1 MPFPVNGAT
10 ASVVSVTASTD
21 LKYLF
26 DVLKIS
32 EVTFNVD
39 AEEFDISELSGSGA
53 AVERL
58 AGLRSGTID
67 FAGFW
72 PKAAPRIGNV
82 GLVTASGFDAFVT
95 DYRID
100 VDFGEQ
106 DITAFAATGPTVR
119 QFMPSGL
126 FTWGGSFN
134 AHAINNAA
142 VGLPTAVHSTGAA
155 VTFVLSNEAT
165 NDSKLAGNA
174 LITRLGHAIRKAD
187 KQVLAY
193 TFSGSGAL
201 TETVG
206 DTYDALRLDPSASA
220 GTATAWG
227 APSWDTDG
235 DGDADV
241 ALVFRTYDGAA
252 NSEYSADVFLKS
264 LSVECNVGQPIRVSG
279 SLRVSGRIATTN
291 A

>member
-72 PKAAPRIGNV
+72 PKAAPRIGNM
-82 GLVTASGFDAFVT
+82 GLVTASGFANFVT
-95 DYRID
+95 DYRLD

-106 DITAFAATGPTVR
+106 DITAFNATAPTVR

-142 VGLPTAVHSTGAA
+142 VALPTAAHSTGAA

-206 DTYDALRLDPSASA
+206 DTYDALRLDPSAAA

-279 SLRVSGRIATTN
+279 SLRISGRIDPTN